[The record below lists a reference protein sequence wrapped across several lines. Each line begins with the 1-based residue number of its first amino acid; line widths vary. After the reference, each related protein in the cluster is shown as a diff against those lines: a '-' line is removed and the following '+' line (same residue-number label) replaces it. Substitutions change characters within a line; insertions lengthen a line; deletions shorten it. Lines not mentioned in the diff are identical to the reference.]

1 VLGRLLSHHF
11 QSLGLSLDSLARGE
25 CETFPVT
32 LRYEDSITS
41 SRVAMLVV
49 GSRAGR
55 SKVGDIGTVGF

>member
-1 VLGRLLSHHF
+1 
-11 QSLGLSLDSLARGE
+11 LDSLARGE

>member
-1 VLGRLLSHHF
+1 
-11 QSLGLSLDSLARGE
+11 LDSLARGE

-55 SKVGDIGTVGF
+55 SKVGNIGTVSF